1 MSLRR
6 TSLALVLVLAVDA
19 LVASTGCA
27 SFATGKL
34 SGAPADA
41 TFVDVDG
48 ISVRYRD
55 SGTGPAVVLIHGY
68 GASSDH
74 WLPVIPALAIHHRV
88 IAVDLKGFG
97 WTSRPD
103 GDYSPAAQAQLV
115 WHTLDK
121 LGVTDVA
128 IVGHSWGSSVALSM
142 AVAEP
147 ARVRRVALYSA
158 YVYDDQVPS
167 FFRWAEKPGIG
178 EALFSLYYRQRIED
192 RAPLAYYDERWVTQE
207 RVERVEADMDREGSV
222 AAALAVARK
231 HQFADLHTKLKG
243 FPRPVLLLW
252 GENDEVTPIQFGERL
267 AAELPNARLVRYP
280 RCGHIPMV
288 EAHNQSTRELAIFL
302 GADRAPVAPVEPAP
316 IEPAPPS
323 ASLEAS
329 PAPIAID
336 RFDFGPIA
344 SDRFDRDSHSST
356 LGVGQ
361 CDAETRSAQSRDLLD
376 LVASDRLDPADPTRF
391 APTTSHPSRSDK
403 KISALRPLRLC
414 VASQGEDGNA
424 HPADSGDATGARLAF
439 PGEGTEVGGGGGDGG
454 AGGGTGGGP
463 ADLDPAVEAA
473 IIASE
478 PKKPEARDLD
488 LPVGADLA
496 ALGAELTPRRYAA
509 PREKGGVVVHGSFR
523 LREQGLFNLDLDRG
537 LDSSGQP
544 VFPVPLGGGQMLE
557 AADLRARTDVAFYAP
572 GVGVAVKARIDW
584 LDNVALGGQPDLS
597 NGSPATSPG
606 QRPTVVVVKR
616 AWGEVLT
623 PFGVLAAG
631 RMGAHFGL
639 GIAANGGDCDD
650 CDKGDAADRVAF
662 VAPLAGHFLAVAWDV
677 AARGPFT
684 QSRDGG
690 HPIALETTDSA
701 SGLTFALLK
710 MHSPA
715 ALARRADAGRTSVE
729 YGAYVALRAQDKD
742 VPASYLPTATPV
754 TTFTSND
761 LVARGFSALNAGGWL
776 RITRSGLRLEAEV
789 VHARADIEQPS
800 LIPGTEITIPVTSRQ
815 LGVATELEATSSWGK
830 LGVKAG
836 YASGDDAPGFGA
848 YPKIGDAA
856 PQAGAFDGAQAN
868 LPNDHTVDNFRF
880 HPDYRID
887 QILFRE
893 IIGTVTDAIY
903 VRPSAS
909 ATVMKVGKGRLEAS
923 AALIA
928 SWAVE
933 KTSTPGGESGLGVE
947 IDPELRYAT
956 REGFAAAITPAIF
969 LPGPAFDNTMLEA
982 KPAYAVRARLW
993 FVF

>member
-1 MSLRR
+1 MKAAHTAS
-6 TSLALVLVLAVDA
+6 SIAAVLV
-19 LVASTGCA
+19 VAIACTGCA
-27 SFATGKL
+27 SFHAGKL
-34 SGAPADA
+34 PGTPADA

-48 ISVRYRD
+48 ISVRYREA
-55 SGTGPAVVLIHGY
+55 GTGPAVVLIHGY
-68 GASSDH
+68 GASADH
-74 WLPVIPALAIHHRV
+74 WAPVIPALAVHHRV
-88 IAVDLKGFG
+88 IAIDLKGFG

-115 WHTLDK
+115 WHVLDK

-142 AVAEP
+142 AVTHP
-147 ARVRRVALYSA
+147 VRVRRVALYSA
-158 YVYDDQVPS
+158 YVYDEQVPS

-178 EALFSLYYRQRIED
+178 EALFTLFYRQRIED
-192 RAPLAYYDERWVTQE
+192 RAPLAYYDERWVTQA
-207 RVERVEADMDREGSV
+207 RVERVEDELSRDGTV
-222 AAALAVARK
+222 AAALAVARE
-231 HQFADLHTKLKG
+231 HHFADLHAKLRG
-243 FPRPVLLLW
+243 FSRPVLLLW
-252 GENDEVTPIQFGERL
+252 GENDEVTPIQYGERL
-267 AAELPNARLVRYP
+267 AAELPNARLVRFP

-288 EAHNQSTRELAIFL
+288 EAHNPSTRELAMFL
-302 GADRAPVAPVEPAP
+302 SRDHAPAVEPAPVEPAP
-316 IEPAPPS
+316 APTASEPS
-323 ASLEAS
+323 A
-329 PAPIAID
+329 
-336 RFDFGPIA
+336 
-344 SDRFDRDSHSST
+344 
-356 LGVGQ
+356 
-361 CDAETRSAQSRDLLD
+361 
-376 LVASDRLDPADPTRF
+376 RF
-391 APTTSHPSRSDK
+391 APGLDAEDRSLTSIVPSSLHEPLASSTPRS
-403 KISALRPLRLC
+403 SAR
-414 VASQGEDGNA
+414 ADDGGG
-424 HPADSGDATGARLAF
+424 SDAG
-439 PGEGTEVGGGGGDGG
+439 GGGGGDTGGG
-454 AGGGTGGGP
+454 AGGGAP
-463 ADLDPAVEAA
+463 ELDAAVEAA
-473 IIASE
+473 ILASAPTRPE
-478 PKKPEARDLD
+478 PKEID

-509 PREKGGVVVHGSFR
+509 PREKGGAVIHGSFR

-537 LDSSGQP
+537 LDSRGQP
-544 VFPVPLGGGQMLE
+544 VYPVPLGGGQMLE
-557 AADLRARTDVAFYAP
+557 AADLRARTDVALYAP

-639 GIAANGGDCDD
+639 GITANGGDCDD
-650 CDKGDAADRVAF
+650 CDKGDAADRIAF
-662 VAPLAGHFLAVAWDV
+662 VSPIAGHFLAVAWDV

-710 MHSPA
+710 MHSPG

-729 YGAYVALRAQDKD
+729 YGAYVAMRSQERD
-742 VPASYLPTATPV
+742 VPASYLPVATPV

-761 LVARGFSALNAGGWL
+761 LVARGFSALTTGGWL
-776 RITRSGLRLEAEV
+776 RVTRRGLRFEAEV
-789 VHARADIEQPS
+789 THARADIEQPS
-800 LIPGTEITIPVTSRQ
+800 LVPGTEIMVPVSSRQ
-815 LGVATELEATSSWGK
+815 LGAAAELELRNDVGALELDVGF
-830 LGVKAG
+830 
-836 YASGDDAPGFGA
+836 ASGDDAPGFGA
-848 YPKIGDAA
+848 FPALGEAA
-856 PQAGAFDGAQAN
+856 PMPGAFDGPQAN
-868 LPNDHTVDNFRF
+868 LPSDRTVDNFRF

-903 VRPSAS
+903 VRPSAT
-909 ATVMKVGKGRLEAS
+909 ATVMRVGKGRLEAS
-923 AALIA
+923 AAVIA
-928 SWAVE
+928 SWAV
-933 KTSTPGGESGLGVE
+933 KSASTPSGESGLGVE

-956 REGFAAAITPAIF
+956 REGFAAAITPAVF

>member
-1 MSLRR
+1 MTR
-6 TSLALVLVLAVDA
+6 TLATLVVACLA
-19 LVASTGCA
+19 GCA
-27 SFATGKL
+27 TFHAGAL
-34 SGAPADA
+34 PGAPADA
-41 TFVDVDG
+41 TFVEVDG
-48 ISVRYRD
+48 VSVRYREA
-55 SGTGPAVVLIHGY
+55 GTGPAVLLVHGY
-68 GASSDH
+68 GASADH
-74 WLPVIPALAIHHRV
+74 WAPVIPALAVHHRV

-97 WTSRPD
+97 WTSRPA
-103 GDYSPAAQAQLV
+103 GDYAPAAQAELV
-115 WHTLDK
+115 WHVLDK

-142 AVAEP
+142 AVARP
-147 ARVRRVALYSA
+147 TRVRRVALYSA
-158 YVYDDQVPS
+158 YVYDEQVPS

-178 EALFSLYYRQRIED
+178 EALFTLFYRQRIED

-207 RVERVEADMDREGSV
+207 RVDRVEDELAREGTV
-222 AAALAVARK
+222 AAALAVARA
-231 HQFADLHTKLKG
+231 HHFAQLHAKLRG

-252 GENDEVTPIQFGERL
+252 GENDEVTPVQFGERL

-288 EAHNQSTRELAIFL
+288 EAHNQSTRELALFL
-302 GADRAPVAPVEPAP
+302 AADRPVIVAPPAAPTPEPA
-316 IEPAPPS
+316 
-323 ASLEAS
+323 
-329 PAPIAID
+329 
-336 RFDFGPIA
+336 
-344 SDRFDRDSHSST
+344 
-356 LGVGQ
+356 
-361 CDAETRSAQSRDLLD
+361 
-376 LVASDRLDPADPTRF
+376 
-391 APTTSHPSRSDK
+391 
-403 KISALRPLRLC
+403 
-414 VASQGEDGNA
+414 
-424 HPADSGDATGARLAF
+424 ADSAGGS
-439 PGEGTEVGGGGGDGG
+439 GGGGGGDTGGNVAGG
-454 AGGGTGGGP
+454 A
-463 ADLDPAVEAA
+463 ASELDPAVEAA
-473 IIASE
+473 IIASA
-478 PKKPEARDLD
+478 PKRPDGPAWE
-488 LPVGADLA
+488 LPIGADLA

-509 PREKGGVVVHGSFR
+509 PRERGGATIHGSLR

-537 LDSSGQP
+537 LDSRGQP

-557 AADLRARTDVAFYAP
+557 TADLRARTDVALYAP

-584 LDNVALGGQPDLS
+584 LDNVALGGQPDLA

-623 PFGVLAAG
+623 PLGVLAAG

-650 CDKGDAADRVAF
+650 CDKGDAADRIAF
-662 VAPLAGHFLAVAWDV
+662 VSPIAGHFVAVAWDV

-690 HPIALETTDSA
+690 HPISLETTDSA
-701 SGLTFALLK
+701 TGLTFALLK

-715 ALARRADAGRTSVE
+715 TLARRADAGRTSVE
-729 YGAYVALRAQDKD
+729 YGAYVAARSQDKD
-742 VPASYLPTATPV
+742 VPASYLPTAAPV

-761 LVARGFSALNAGGWL
+761 LVARGFSALTAGGWL
-776 RITRSGLRLEAEV
+776 RITRRGLRFEAEV

-800 LIPGTEITIPVTSRQ
+800 LIPGTEITLPVSSRQ
-815 LGVATELEATSSWGK
+815 LGAASELELRGAWGM

-848 YPKIGDAA
+848 FPRIGDAA
-856 PQAGAFDGAQAN
+856 PMPGAFDGAQAN
-868 LPNDHTVDNFRF
+868 PPGDRTVDNYRF

-893 IIGTVTDAIY
+893 IIGTITDAIY

-909 ATVMKVGKGRLEAS
+909 ATLTTVGKGRLEAS

-933 KTSTPGGESGLGVE
+933 SASTPGGQRALGLE

-956 REGFAAAITPAIF
+956 REGFAAALSPAVF

-982 KPAYAVRARLW
+982 KPAFAMRARLW